1 MKDQKFALV
10 MTAEDKRQLD
20 ALARQ
25 ERISQAAVLRRLIW
39 AAAQQIVVVEAGR
52 DGPYSKVS
60 DVLPPRRQQ
69 APAAN
74 GAAMAAPPPPLF
86 DQEEVPF

>member
-20 ALARQ
+20 DLARQ

-39 AAAQQIVVVEAGR
+39 AAAQQAGQ
-52 DGPYSKVS
+52 PAQS
-60 DVLPPRRQQ
+60 QQ
-69 APAAN
+69 
-74 GAAMAAPPPPLF
+74 
-86 DQEEVPF
+86 VR

>member
-39 AAAQQIVVVEAGR
+39 AASQHAIKAGQPAQSTR
-52 DGPYSKVS
+52 
-60 DVLPPRRQQ
+60 
-69 APAAN
+69 
-74 GAAMAAPPPPLF
+74 
-86 DQEEVPF
+86 